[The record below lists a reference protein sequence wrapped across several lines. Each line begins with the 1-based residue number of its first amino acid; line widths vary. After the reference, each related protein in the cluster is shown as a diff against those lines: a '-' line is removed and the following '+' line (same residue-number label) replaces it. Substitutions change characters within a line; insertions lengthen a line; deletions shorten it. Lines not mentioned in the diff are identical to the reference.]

1 MKIVVSDQAFEW
13 FKDEVGL
20 ETGDAVQFYSQIYG
34 SSPVQE
40 KFSLAFT
47 VNNEL
52 TDVAAKTEKDGLS
65 FFVKDNDVWFFDGHD
80 LYIEYNQEHEEI
92 EYKYIKP

>member
-1 MKIVVSDQAFEW
+1 MEIVISDPALEW

-20 ETGDAVQFYSQIYG
+20 DEGDAIQFYSQIYG

-47 VNNEL
+47 VNNDM
-52 TDVAAKTEKDGLS
+52 TNAAVKTEKDGIT
-65 FFVKDNDVWFFDGHD
+65 FYVKENDVWFFDGHD
-80 LYIEYNQEHEEI
+80 LYIEYNRTSDEI